1 MSAACRHA
9 SPGSPPILQRDPR
22 RRRRALYKNSNG
34 HRAGVWEW
42 EGIVSGELN
51 QVSER
56 PASHR
61 GAFADDRTRA
71 PATRLGNLWLEA
83 TIFGLLLCTAAAI
96 LFRSALV
103 ERDLAIDPVAAAR
116 YAPYAYSDE
125 TSGGRSAASLK
136 DPHALTWTC
145 EIRTGFA
152 YPFCGFGLRLD
163 QVEPDAGLDLSGF
176 NKITLDIT
184 YKGPSSRLK
193 LALKNRDLVNGIP
206 VKGEDAKPIAIEFD
220 VVQGR
225 QKIDLDL
232 ADAIVEPWWASTH
245 QDAMPR
251 AKEPRF
257 DNVVAIDLQTASGEV
272 LGLHSGSVHRIAFS
286 GASFTAAQWYLL
298 LLGIWAGL
306 TALLLVYRLVT
317 LKRTLAARQ
326 RRHLEEARYLEMA
339 RQAAESASQA
349 KSRFLAHMS
358 HELRTPLNAILGYA
372 QILRTADLD
381 DRQLRAASTIQ
392 ESGEHLLALIGD
404 ILDHSKIEAGKL
416 ELQNASFDLREMVRT
431 VVEMVRGRAEEK
443 GIHFAWRIGADVPA
457 RVVGDQKHLRQVL
470 INLLGNAVKFTRRGE
485 VAFALGMVAR
495 ESGNVRL
502 RFEVRDTGEG
512 IAEDKQHLVF
522 QAFEQVGDRAANA
535 GGTGL
540 GLSIS
545 QQLVERMGGRIE
557 MASRPGEGSRFWFEL
572 SLPLGENCLPESV
585 ADVRE
590 TASALPPPL
599 KAPPPESLRPL
610 LMPARAGN
618 MRAIRAEAEKLI
630 AAAPEC
636 RAFAA
641 HLIDLA
647 NNFQSAALLELVEK
661 NLEDRLAA

>member
-1 MSAACRHA
+1 M
-9 SPGSPPILQRDPR
+9 
-22 RRRRALYKNSNG
+22 
-34 HRAGVWEW
+34 
-42 EGIVSGELN
+42 SGERIR
-51 QVSER
+51 VSER
-56 PASHR
+56 PAIA
-61 GAFADDRTRA
+61 GGTFADDRTRT
-71 PATRLGNLWLEA
+71 TRFGNLWLEA
-83 TIFGLLLCTAAAI
+83 TIFLLLLCTAAAI

-103 ERDLAIDPVAAAR
+103 EHDLSIDPATAAQ

-125 TSGGRSAASLK
+125 TSGGRSVAFLK
-136 DPHALTWTC
+136 DPHALAWTC

-152 YPFCGFGLRLD
+152 YPFCGVGLRLD
-163 QVEPDAGLDLSGF
+163 QVEPDTGLDLSGF
-176 NKITLDIT
+176 SKITLDIT
-184 YKGPSSRLK
+184 YKGPLKRLK
-193 LALKNRDLVNGIP
+193 IALKNRDLVGGAP
-206 VKGEDAKPIAIEFD
+206 VQGEDAKPIAIEID

-225 QKIDLDL
+225 QTIELDL
-232 ADAIVEPWWASTH
+232 ADAVVESWWASTH
-245 QDAMPR
+245 LNAMPR

-257 DNVVAIDLQTASGEV
+257 DNVVAIDLQTGSGEA
-272 LGLHSGSVHRIAFS
+272 LGLHSGSVHRITLS

-298 LLGIWAGL
+298 ILGIWAGL

-317 LKRTLAARQ
+317 LRRTLAARQ

-372 QILRTADLD
+372 QFLQAADLD

-416 ELQNASFDLREMVRT
+416 ELHAASFDLRETVRT
-431 VVEMVRGRAEEK
+431 VLEMVRGRAEDK
-443 GIHFAWRIGADVPA
+443 GLRFIWRIGSDVPA

-470 INLLGNAVKFTRRGE
+470 INLLGNAVKFTNRGE

-495 ESGNVRL
+495 ESGDVRL

-512 IAEDKQHLVF
+512 IPEDKQHLVF
-522 QAFEQVGDRAANA
+522 QAFEQVGDSAANA

-557 MASRPGEGSRFWFEL
+557 MTSRSGEGSRFWFEL

-585 ADVRE
+585 ADVE
-590 TASALPPPL
+590 EAVSALPSPL
-599 KAPPPESLRPL
+599 ETPPPEALRPL
-610 LMPARAGN
+610 LVPAQAGN

-630 AAAPEC
+630 AAAPEY
-636 RAFAA
+636 RAFGA